1 MRCRQGDFE
10 MRIEYYVLT
19 AKNTRFR
26 SRKRLFEGRDN
37 AIIAARLTEVCQRVV
52 GKIAAAANFD
62 LGDCRKSRGGILEKK
77 KEKKRNDL
85 EGYLILR
92 LRNRLVGC
100 GSKEAGWTD
109 DVAPRNLQRLSSG
122 QFFVKSLKQTFAFSC
137 DMLSQDTDNLKVR
150 LHC

>member
-19 AKNTRFR
+19 ARNTRFR

-62 LGDCRKSRGGILEKK
+62 IGDGRKSRGGILEKK
-77 KEKKRNDL
+77 KREEEERFGGVLDT
-85 EGYLILR
+85 
-92 LRNRLVGC
+92 
-100 GSKEAGWTD
+100 SA
-109 DVAPRNLQRLSSG
+109 Q
-122 QFFVKSLKQTFAFSC
+122 KSLGWLWVEGSGL
-137 DMLSQDTDNLKVR
+137 D
-150 LHC
+150 